1 MNMKRTFI
9 ISLALCTSLYAKAQ
23 YVAVDTTKLAQAYA
37 AWQQESS
44 PANQRVFFDAFPK
57 NWMEFIATY
66 QYGAPFYD
74 RADKHVHALGE
85 MAKAIPT
92 DEYCERLVNLCIGG
106 ELDADAP
113 NYLRE
118 LVGEALSADSE
129 SRKGIF
135 TYLSRLRIGHRFQF
149 WFFYWSNIVRS
160 RTLEAE
166 FADLYAYAKE
176 HDSAEAVVMADAY
189 KYAYDGVNFMTEGYR
204 K

>member
-1 MNMKRTFI
+1 MRKSFVI
-9 ISLALCTSLYAKAQ
+9 YLVLCTSLYAKAQ

-74 RADKHVHALGE
+74 RADKHVHALEE

-118 LVGEALSADSE
+118 LVGEALSADGE

-135 TYLSRLRIGHRFQF
+135 TCLSRLRIGHRFQF

-176 HDSAEAVVMADAY
+176 AYPAEAVIMADAY
-189 KYAYDGVNFMTEGYR
+189 KYAYNGVNFMTEGYR

>member
-1 MNMKRTFI
+1 MRKSFVI
-9 ISLALCTSLYAKAQ
+9 YLVLCTSLYAKAQ
-23 YVAVDTTKLAQAYA
+23 YVSVDTTKLAQAYA
-37 AWQQESS
+37 AWQQENS

-135 TYLSRLRIGHRFQF
+135 TCLSRLRIGHRFQF

-176 HDSAEAVVMADAY
+176 AYPAEAVIMADAY
-189 KYAYDGVNFMTEGYR
+189 KYAYNGVNFISTGYR

>member
-1 MNMKRTFI
+1 MKRTFI

>member
-1 MNMKRTFI
+1 M
-9 ISLALCTSLYAKAQ
+9 CTSLYAKAQ

-135 TYLSRLRIGHRFQF
+135 TCLSRLRIGHRFQF

>member
-1 MNMKRTFI
+1 MKKTFI

-23 YVAVDTTKLAQAYA
+23 YVSVDTTKLAQAYA

-135 TYLSRLRIGHRFQF
+135 TCLSRLRIGHRFQF

>member
-1 MNMKRTFI
+1 MRKSFVI
-9 ISLALCTSLYAKAQ
+9 YLVLCTSLYAKAQ
-23 YVAVDTTKLAQAYA
+23 YVSVDTTKLAQAYA

-74 RADKHVHALGE
+74 RANKHVHALGK

-135 TYLSRLRIGHRFQF
+135 TCLSRLRIGHRFQF

-176 HDSAEAVVMADAY
+176 AYPAEAVIMADAY
-189 KYAYDGVNFMTEGYR
+189 KYAYNRVNFMTEGYR

>member
-1 MNMKRTFI
+1 MRKSFVI
-9 ISLALCTSLYAKAQ
+9 YLVLCTSLYAKAQ

-44 PANQRVFFDAFPK
+44 PANQRVFSDAFPK

-92 DEYCERLVNLCIGG
+92 DEYCERLGNLCISGD
-106 ELDADAP
+106 LDADAP

-118 LVGEALSADSE
+118 LVGEALSADGE

-135 TYLSRLRIGHRFQF
+135 TCLSRLRIGHRFQF

-160 RTLEAE
+160 RTLESE

-176 HDSAEAVVMADAY
+176 AYPAEAVIMADAY
-189 KYAYDGVNFMTEGYR
+189 KYAYNGVNFMTEGYR

>member
-1 MNMKRTFI
+1 MKKSFVI
-9 ISLALCTSLYAKAQ
+9 YLALCTSLYAKAQ

-37 AWQQESS
+37 TWQQESS

-74 RADKHVHALGE
+74 RANKHVHALGE

-92 DEYCERLVNLCIGG
+92 DEYCERLINLCIGG

-135 TYLSRLRIGHRFQF
+135 TCLSRLRIGHRFQF

>member
-1 MNMKRTFI
+1 MRKSFVI
-9 ISLALCTSLYAKAQ
+9 YLVLCTSLYAKAQ
-23 YVAVDTTKLAQAYA
+23 YVSVDTTKLAQAYA

-74 RADKHVHALGE
+74 RANKHVHALGE

-113 NYLRE
+113 NFLRE
-118 LVGEALSADSE
+118 LVGEALSADGE

-135 TYLSRLRIGHRFQF
+135 TCLSRLRIGHCFQF

-176 HDSAEAVVMADAY
+176 AYPAEAVIMADAY
-189 KYAYDGVNFMTEGYR
+189 KYAYNGVNFMTEGYR

>member
-1 MNMKRTFI
+1 MRKSFVI
-9 ISLALCTSLYAKAQ
+9 YLVLCTSLYAKAQ

-92 DEYCERLVNLCIGG
+92 DEYCEHLVNLCIGG

-118 LVGEALSADSE
+118 LVGEALSADGE

-135 TYLSRLRIGHRFQF
+135 TCLSRLRIGHRFQF

-176 HDSAEAVVMADAY
+176 AYPAEAVIMADAY
-189 KYAYDGVNFMTEGYR
+189 KYAYNGVNFMTEGYR

>member
-1 MNMKRTFI
+1 MRKSFVI
-9 ISLALCTSLYAKAQ
+9 YLVLCTSLYAKAQ
-23 YVAVDTTKLAQAYA
+23 YVSVDTTKLAQAYA

-74 RADKHVHALGE
+74 RANKHVHALGE

-92 DEYCERLVNLCIGG
+92 DEYCERQVNLCIGG

-118 LVGEALSADSE
+118 LVGEALSADGE

-135 TYLSRLRIGHRFQF
+135 TCLSRLRIGHRFQF

-176 HDSAEAVVMADAY
+176 AYPAEAVIMADAY
-189 KYAYDGVNFMTEGYR
+189 KYAYNGVNFISTGYR